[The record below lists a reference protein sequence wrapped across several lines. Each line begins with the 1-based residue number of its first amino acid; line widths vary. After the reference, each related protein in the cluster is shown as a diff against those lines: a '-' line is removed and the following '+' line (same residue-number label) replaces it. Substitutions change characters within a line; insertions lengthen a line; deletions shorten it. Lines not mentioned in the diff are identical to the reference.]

1 MKRWITWTAAGLVVV
16 LLGLGVWRTMAA
28 RQAQQK
34 ALAEA
39 STQREAAPL
48 QLAADEVIT
57 VQAHSLALGVPVS
70 GALRAVDSAMIKAR
84 VAGELQG
91 LTLREGDSVRAGQ
104 VVARIDPTESQARL
118 RQAQQQADAAKAQVD
133 INQRQLD
140 NNKALVDQGFI
151 SQTALQNAMA
161 SLNGAKATHM
171 AAVAALDVARKAL
184 DDATLRSPI
193 SGQIAQRLAQPG
205 ERMALDARIV
215 EVVNLTQLELEA
227 ALPAADAGLVRQGMK
242 AQLKIEGQDE
252 AVTAQVLRINPAAQ
266 AASRSV
272 LVYLSVPGQEGLRQG
287 LFAEGLLGTRSA
299 RALAVPLSSV
309 RTDKPLPYVQVV
321 DGDRVRHVSVQTGT
335 RTEKTQQNI
344 TLTWVEVK
352 GLSEGTQVLMHQLFY
367 NLINNALKF
376 AKLDNETL
384 ITIESTIIGANDKKM
399 AKIIITDNGIGLDPD
414 YVHKIFDVFSRLNA
428 KDEYEGTGLGLA
440 LCKKIVQRHHGTI
453 QATGVKGESAIFTI
467 LLPVVQVQRIVRQS
481 LTTNHSSSILT
492 IPPSIL
498 STCKR

>member
-1 MKRWITWTAAGLVVV
+1 MKKSTYWILTAVAAAALVAGGARWLSQRQPASNTAKTSAPAAPVIELSASDVVQV
-16 LLGLGVWRTMAA
+16 QNMDMVLGL
-28 RQAQQK
+28 
-34 ALAEA
+34 
-39 STQREAAPL
+39 
-48 QLAADEVIT
+48 
-57 VQAHSLALGVPVS
+57 PVS
-70 GALRAVDSAMIKAR
+70 GTLKASQSAMVKAR
-84 VAGELQG
+84 VVGELLE
-91 LTLREGDSVRAGQ
+91 LTVREGDVVKVGQ
-104 VVARIDPTESQARL
+104 VIARIDPTEYQARE
-118 RQAQQQADAAKAQVD
+118 RQAKQQADAAWAQVD
-133 INQRQLD
+133 IAQKQYD

-215 EVVNLTQLELEA
+215 EVVNLRQLELEA

-272 LVYLSVPGQEGLRQG
+272 LVYLGVPGQEGLRQG

-335 RTEKTQQNI
+335 RTEKTQQNV

-352 GLSEGTQVLMHQLFY
+352 GLSEGTQVLM
-367 NLINNALKF
+367 AS
-376 AKLDNETL
+376 A
-384 ITIESTIIGANDKKM
+384 GA
-399 AKIIITDNGIGLDPD
+399 
-414 YVHKIFDVFSRLNA
+414 VR
-428 KDEYEGTGLGLA
+428 EGTQVKFTA
-440 LCKKIVQRHHGTI
+440 
-453 QATGVKGESAIFTI
+453 GV
-467 LLPVVQVQRIVRQS
+467 R
-481 LTTNHSSSILT
+481 
-492 IPPSIL
+492 
-498 STCKR
+498 

>member
-1 MKRWITWTAAGLVVV
+1 MDMV
-16 LLGLGVWRTMAA
+16 LGL
-28 RQAQQK
+28 
-34 ALAEA
+34 
-39 STQREAAPL
+39 
-48 QLAADEVIT
+48 
-57 VQAHSLALGVPVS
+57 PVS
-70 GALRAVDSAMIKAR
+70 GTLKASQSAMVKAR
-84 VAGELQG
+84 VVGELLE
-91 LTLREGDSVRAGQ
+91 LTVREGDVVKVGQ
-104 VVARIDPTESQARL
+104 VIARIDPTEYQARE
-118 RQAQQQADAAKAQVD
+118 RQAKQQADAAWAQVD
-133 INQRQLD
+133 IAQKQYD

-272 LVYLSVPGQEGLRQG
+272 LVYLGVPGQEGLRQG

-321 DGDRVRHVSVQTGT
+321 DGDRVQHVSVQTGT
-335 RTEKTQQNI
+335 RTEKTQQNV

-352 GLSEGTQVLMHQLFY
+352 GLSEGTQVLM
-367 NLINNALKF
+367 AS
-376 AKLDNETL
+376 A
-384 ITIESTIIGANDKKM
+384 GA
-399 AKIIITDNGIGLDPD
+399 
-414 YVHKIFDVFSRLNA
+414 VR
-428 KDEYEGTGLGLA
+428 EGTQVKFTA
-440 LCKKIVQRHHGTI
+440 
-453 QATGVKGESAIFTI
+453 GV
-467 LLPVVQVQRIVRQS
+467 R
-481 LTTNHSSSILT
+481 
-492 IPPSIL
+492 
-498 STCKR
+498 

>member
-1 MKRWITWTAAGLVVV
+1 MKKSTFWILTAVAAAALVAGGARWLSQRQPASNTAKTSAPAAPVIELSASDVVQV
-16 LLGLGVWRTMAA
+16 QNMDMVLGL
-28 RQAQQK
+28 
-34 ALAEA
+34 
-39 STQREAAPL
+39 
-48 QLAADEVIT
+48 
-57 VQAHSLALGVPVS
+57 PVS
-70 GALRAVDSAMIKAR
+70 GTLKASQSAMVKAR
-84 VAGELQG
+84 VVGELLE
-91 LTLREGDSVRAGQ
+91 LTVREGDVVKVGQ
-104 VVARIDPTESQARL
+104 VIARIDPTEYQARE
-118 RQAQQQADAAKAQVD
+118 RQAKQQADAAWAQVD
-133 INQRQLD
+133 IAQKQYD

-272 LVYLSVPGQEGLRQG
+272 LVYLGVPGQEGLRQG

-321 DGDRVRHVSVQTGT
+321 DGDRVQHVSVQTGT
-335 RTEKTQQNI
+335 RTEKTQQNV

-352 GLSEGTQVLMHQLFY
+352 GLSEGTQVLM
-367 NLINNALKF
+367 AS
-376 AKLDNETL
+376 A
-384 ITIESTIIGANDKKM
+384 GA
-399 AKIIITDNGIGLDPD
+399 
-414 YVHKIFDVFSRLNA
+414 VR
-428 KDEYEGTGLGLA
+428 EGTQVKFTA
-440 LCKKIVQRHHGTI
+440 
-453 QATGVKGESAIFTI
+453 GV
-467 LLPVVQVQRIVRQS
+467 R
-481 LTTNHSSSILT
+481 
-492 IPPSIL
+492 
-498 STCKR
+498 

>member
-1 MKRWITWTAAGLVVV
+1 MKKSTLWILTAVAAAALVAGGARWLSQPASNAAKTSAPAAPVIELSASDVVQV
-16 LLGLGVWRTMAA
+16 QNMDMVLGL
-28 RQAQQK
+28 
-34 ALAEA
+34 
-39 STQREAAPL
+39 
-48 QLAADEVIT
+48 
-57 VQAHSLALGVPVS
+57 PVS
-70 GALRAVDSAMIKAR
+70 GTLKASQSAMVKAR
-84 VAGELQG
+84 VVGELLE
-91 LTLREGDSVRAGQ
+91 LTVREGDVVKAGQ
-104 VVARIDPTESQARL
+104 VIARIDPTEYQARE
-118 RQAQQQADAAKAQVD
+118 RQAKQQADAAWAQVD
-133 INQRQLD
+133 IAQKQYD

-184 DDATLRSPI
+184 EDATLRSPI

-227 ALPAADAGLVRQGMK
+227 ALPAADAGLVRPGMK

-252 AVTAQVLRINPAAQ
+252 AVTARVLRINPAAQ

-272 LVYLSVPGQEGLRQG
+272 LVYLGVPGQEGLRQG

-335 RTEKTQQNI
+335 RTEKTQQNV

-352 GLSEGTQVLMHQLFY
+352 GLSEGTQVLM
-367 NLINNALKF
+367 AS
-376 AKLDNETL
+376 A
-384 ITIESTIIGANDKKM
+384 G
-399 AKIIITDNGIGLDPD
+399 G
-414 YVHKIFDVFSRLNA
+414 VR
-428 KDEYEGTGLGLA
+428 EGTQVKFTA
-440 LCKKIVQRHHGTI
+440 
-453 QATGVKGESAIFTI
+453 GV
-467 LLPVVQVQRIVRQS
+467 R
-481 LTTNHSSSILT
+481 
-492 IPPSIL
+492 
-498 STCKR
+498 

>member
-1 MKRWITWTAAGLVVV
+1 MKKSTYWILTAVAAAALVAGGARWLSQRQPASNTAKTSAPAAPVIELSASDVVQV
-16 LLGLGVWRTMAA
+16 QNMDMVLGL
-28 RQAQQK
+28 
-34 ALAEA
+34 
-39 STQREAAPL
+39 
-48 QLAADEVIT
+48 
-57 VQAHSLALGVPVS
+57 PVS
-70 GALRAVDSAMIKAR
+70 GTLKASQSAMVKAR
-84 VAGELQG
+84 VVGELLE
-91 LTLREGDSVRAGQ
+91 LTVREGDVVKAGQ
-104 VVARIDPTESQARL
+104 VIARIDPTEYQARE
-118 RQAQQQADAAKAQVD
+118 RQAKQQADAAWAQVD
-133 INQRQLD
+133 IAQKQYD

-272 LVYLSVPGQEGLRQG
+272 LVYLGVPGQEGLRQG

-335 RTEKTQQNI
+335 RTEKTQQNV

-352 GLSEGTQVLMHQLFY
+352 GLSEDTQVLM
-367 NLINNALKF
+367 AS
-376 AKLDNETL
+376 A
-384 ITIESTIIGANDKKM
+384 GA
-399 AKIIITDNGIGLDPD
+399 
-414 YVHKIFDVFSRLNA
+414 VR
-428 KDEYEGTGLGLA
+428 EGTQVKFTA
-440 LCKKIVQRHHGTI
+440 
-453 QATGVKGESAIFTI
+453 GV
-467 LLPVVQVQRIVRQS
+467 R
-481 LTTNHSSSILT
+481 
-492 IPPSIL
+492 
-498 STCKR
+498 

>member
-1 MKRWITWTAAGLVVV
+1 MKKSTLWILKAVAAAALVAGGARWLSQPASNTAKTSAPAAPVIELSASDVVQV
-16 LLGLGVWRTMAA
+16 QNMDMLLGL
-28 RQAQQK
+28 
-34 ALAEA
+34 
-39 STQREAAPL
+39 
-48 QLAADEVIT
+48 
-57 VQAHSLALGVPVS
+57 PVS
-70 GALRAVDSAMIKAR
+70 GTLKASQSAMVKAR
-84 VAGELQG
+84 VVGELLE
-91 LTLREGDSVRAGQ
+91 LTVREGDVVKAGQ
-104 VVARIDPTESQARL
+104 VIARIDPTEYQARE
-118 RQAQQQADAAKAQVD
+118 RQAKQQADAAWAQVD
-133 INQRQLD
+133 IAQKQYD

-184 DDATLRSPI
+184 EDATLRSPI

-227 ALPAADAGLVRQGMK
+227 ALPAADAGLVRPGMK

-252 AVTAQVLRINPAAQ
+252 AVTARVLRINPAAQ

-272 LVYLSVPGQEGLRQG
+272 LVYLGVPGQEGLRQG

-352 GLSEGTQVLMHQLFY
+352 GLSEGTQVLM
-367 NLINNALKF
+367 AS
-376 AKLDNETL
+376 A
-384 ITIESTIIGANDKKM
+384 GA
-399 AKIIITDNGIGLDPD
+399 
-414 YVHKIFDVFSRLNA
+414 VR
-428 KDEYEGTGLGLA
+428 EGTQVKFTA
-440 LCKKIVQRHHGTI
+440 
-453 QATGVKGESAIFTI
+453 GV
-467 LLPVVQVQRIVRQS
+467 R
-481 LTTNHSSSILT
+481 
-492 IPPSIL
+492 
-498 STCKR
+498 

>member
-1 MKRWITWTAAGLVVV
+1 MKKSTLWILTAVAAAALVAGGARWLSQPASNTAKTSAPAAPVIELSVSDVVQV
-16 LLGLGVWRTMAA
+16 QNMDMVLGL
-28 RQAQQK
+28 
-34 ALAEA
+34 
-39 STQREAAPL
+39 
-48 QLAADEVIT
+48 
-57 VQAHSLALGVPVS
+57 PVS
-70 GALRAVDSAMIKAR
+70 GTLKASQSAMVKAR
-84 VAGELQG
+84 VVGELLE
-91 LTLREGDSVRAGQ
+91 LTVREGDVVKAGQ
-104 VVARIDPTESQARL
+104 VIARIDPTEYQARE
-118 RQAQQQADAAKAQVD
+118 RQAKQQADAAWAQVD
-133 INQRQLD
+133 IAQKQYD

-352 GLSEGTQVLMHQLFY
+352 GLSEGTQVLM
-367 NLINNALKF
+367 AS
-376 AKLDNETL
+376 A
-384 ITIESTIIGANDKKM
+384 GA
-399 AKIIITDNGIGLDPD
+399 
-414 YVHKIFDVFSRLNA
+414 VR
-428 KDEYEGTGLGLA
+428 EGTQVKFTA
-440 LCKKIVQRHHGTI
+440 
-453 QATGVKGESAIFTI
+453 GV
-467 LLPVVQVQRIVRQS
+467 R
-481 LTTNHSSSILT
+481 
-492 IPPSIL
+492 
-498 STCKR
+498 